1 MKKNDPRQLYFDFS
15 DGPEPSV
22 INSASSREQPL
33 QAEDPPLPEDN
44 GPNPLENSEINA
56 GPSGD
61 GPPEN
66 GDSSLL
72 KDDEP
77 SSLRKMIASHFME
90 YASYV
95 IKDRAIPH
103 INDGLKPVQ
112 RRILHSLWEM
122 DDGKFHKVANVVG
135 NTMKYH
141 PHGDASIYN
150 ALVHIAN
157 KEYFIDKQG
166 NFGNIYT
173 GDVASAARYI
183 ECRLSALAKEILFN
197 KEITEFVDSYDGRNK
212 EPLTLPAKA
221 PVLLMQGAEGIAV
234 GMATKILSHNFQE
247 LLNAQIAIL
256 KNQNYQVYPDFY
268 QGGIMDISNYDEGN
282 GKIRLRAKI
291 EPTDQKTLVIREIP
305 ASTTTESLMNSIED
319 AVNKGKLKIASL
331 NDYTAE
337 SVEIEI
343 GLPRGIYAEQ
353 TLKALFAYTDCEV
366 SISTNCLLIVENRPK
381 IVTVREILEHNTE
394 KLVDDL
400 RRELEIELGKL
411 EDQFHAK
418 TLAQIFIENRIY
430 KRIES
435 CKTYELVI
443 QEVDKGLQR
452 FNSQFKREVTR
463 DDIEKLLQIPIR
475 RISQFDIDKNKKD
488 LDDILIKI
496 DEVHSSLANIQKF
509 TITYLKN
516 LLKKY
521 GDRYPRRTQIDN
533 LETVNVRE
541 VALSNVKV
549 GWDRSNGY
557 VGTAVKLGDMLV
569 CTEYDRIIVLNWD
582 GTYKVMAIPEKLY
595 VGSVCSVM
603 KSDKNQVYS
612 MVYRDKKSRI
622 SYAKRFRISQ
632 YILDREYK
640 TTPPG
645 CKVDRLFDRHSVI
658 LRCEF
663 EAMKRQKVNHC
674 EVDFD
679 QIQTR
684 GASAKG
690 YKIADKKIVKYLKI
704 KRGNETQPTPD
715 AEQSDIEL

>member
-1 MKKNDPRQLYFDFS
+1 MRNDDERQLYLDFYEKES
-15 DGPEPSV
+15 SATVDTGPADGDGNSGNGDTSLSRGEEEPS
-22 INSASSREQPL
+22 A
-33 QAEDPPLPEDN
+33 
-44 GPNPLENSEINA
+44 
-56 GPSGD
+56 
-61 GPPEN
+61 
-66 GDSSLL
+66 
-72 KDDEP
+72 
-77 SSLRKMIASHFME
+77 LRKMMASHFIE

-103 INDGLKPVQ
+103 VNDGLKPVQ

-141 PHGDASIYN
+141 PHGDVSIYN
-150 ALVHIAN
+150 ALVHVAN
-157 KEYFIDKQG
+157 KEYFIEKQG

-183 ECRLSALAKEILFN
+183 ECRLSPLAKEVLFN
-197 KEITEFVDSYDGRNK
+197 REITEFVDSYDGRNK
-212 EPLTLPAKA
+212 EPLTLPAKV

-234 GMATKILSHNFQE
+234 GMATKVMPHNFPE

-256 KNQNYQVYPDFY
+256 QKKDFQIYPDFY
-268 QGGIMDISNYDEGN
+268 QGGFMDVSNYEDGN

-291 EPTDQKTLVIREIP
+291 EATDQKTLVIREIP
-305 ASTTTESLMNSIED
+305 PTTTTESLMNSIED

-343 GLPRGIYAEQ
+343 SLPRGIYADQ
-353 TLKALFAYTDCEV
+353 TVKALYAYTDCEV
-366 SISTNCLLIVENRPK
+366 SISTNCLVIVEDRPK
-381 IVTVREILEHNTE
+381 VMTISEILRYNTE

-400 RRELEIELGKL
+400 KWELEIELGKL
-411 EDQFHAK
+411 EELFHAK
-418 TLAQIFIENRIY
+418 TLVQIFIENRIY

-443 QEVDKGLQR
+443 HEVDSGLKPFR
-452 FNSQFKREVTR
+452 SRLKRDVAKE
-463 DDIEKLLQIPIR
+463 DIEKLLQIPIR

-488 LDDILIKI
+488 IDDILEKI
-496 DEVHSSLANIQKF
+496 DEVNAHLANIQKF
-509 TITYLKN
+509 TIKYLRT

-521 GDRYPRRTQIDN
+521 GDNYPRRTKIED

-549 GWDRSNGY
+549 GWDRSSGY
-557 VGTAVKLGDMLV
+557 VGTAVKSSDTMA
-569 CTEYDRIIVLNWD
+569 CTEYDRIVILNWN
-582 GTYKVMAIPEKLY
+582 GTYRVTAIPEKLY
-595 VGSVCSVM
+595 IGSVCSVM
-603 KSDKNQVYS
+603 KSDKDHVYS
-612 MVYRDKKSRI
+612 MIYRDKKSRI

-632 YILDREYK
+632 YIMDREYK

-645 CKVDRLFDRHSVI
+645 CKVDKLFDRHGLV

-663 EAMKRQKVNHC
+663 EPAKRQKVNHC
-674 EVDFD
+674 ELDFEA
-679 QIQTR
+679 IPIR

-690 YKIADKKIVKYLKI
+690 FKIAGKKIVKYLQI
-704 KRGNETQPTPD
+704 KRGSESQP
-715 AEQSDIEL
+715 ESDTGSSEDGG